1 MILLKK
7 PLGPQDRVLGFI
19 VIATGLIVAAGAF
32 ALWPAYTNPVSR
44 LYTSAIGYLKV
55 QRLLGIQM
63 EAEAEPPVWH
73 DFEIPL
79 LGQGTIQCN
88 FYNVPV
94 VPTAR
99 VTALHVEEGDE
110 VKEGQLLAELD
121 ETAATLSRDSAQ
133 VAVASAI
140 AERQRVE
147 AGSANALEAERP
159 EKDRVS
165 VEGLAKVVKEAEA
178 KVEMYQRLRATGAAS
193 LLQLDNA
200 ERELAKAETDYS
212 EAQINVGMSTK
223 GLPQSKEIAQNAVNN
238 AENALQQW
246 QEALKYYKI
255 IAPAGGVIDRVL
267 IREGEYNQ
275 TAGNTGF
282 IIASGIWFEAE
293 FDQRAVAVVRE
304 GMEATVN
311 LEAYPGRSLRA
322 TVERV
327 IPIVTFNA
335 GGPETTTPI
344 RPFATGSP
352 EWPATFKAC
361 LRVQADGVKLAP
373 GMTGLARLICH
384 HRRVLAVPREAVSSL
399 SAGKGVVR
407 TVDNSGHHTGTLVS
421 LGEVDDRFVEITGGL
436 DSSAWV
442 LKRNPRFLRD
452 DDKIR
457 VTRIMESED

>member
-7 PLGPQDRVLGFI
+7 RFGPQDRVLGLI
-19 VIATGLIVAAGAF
+19 VIATGLIVAAGAVV
-32 ALWPAYTNPVSR
+32 LWPAYTNPISR
-44 LYTSAIGYLKV
+44 SYTSAIGYLKV
-55 QRLLGIQM
+55 ERLLGIRM
-63 EAEAEPPVWH
+63 EAEAMSPVWH

-99 VTALHVEEGDE
+99 VAALHVEEGDE

-121 ETAATLSRDSAQ
+121 ETAATLSRNSAQ
-133 VAVASAI
+133 IAVASAI

-147 AGSANALEAERP
+147 AGSVNVLVAERP
-159 EKDRVS
+159 EKDRAS
-165 VEGLAKVVKEAEA
+165 VEGLAKVVKAAEA
-178 KVEMYQRLRATGAAS
+178 KVEMYRALNASGAAS
-193 LLQLDNA
+193 LLELNNA
-200 ERELAKAETDYS
+200 ETALAN
-212 EAQINVGMSTK
+212 AQTSYNEVRINADMSTK
-223 GLPQSKEIAQNAVNN
+223 GLPESKEIAQNAVNN
-238 AENALQQW
+238 AENALEQQ

-255 IAPAGGVIDRVL
+255 TAPVGGVIDHVL

-275 TAGNTGF
+275 SAGKTGF
-282 IIASGIWFEAE
+282 IIASGAWFEAE
-293 FDQRAVAVVRE
+293 FDQQAVAAVHE

-335 GGPETTTPI
+335 TGPETITLVHPLG
-344 RPFATGSP
+344 TGSP
-352 EWPATFKAC
+352 EWPATFKVH
-361 LRVQADGVKLAP
+361 LHVQADGVKLAP

-384 HRRVLAVPREAVSSL
+384 HHRALAVPREAVSSL

-407 TVDNSGHHTGTLVS
+407 TVDNSGRHTSTLVT
-421 LGEVDDRFVEITGGL
+421 LGDVDDHFVEITAGL

-457 VTRIMESED
+457 ITRVTASED

>member
-1 MILLKK
+1 MKG
-7 PLGPQDRVLGFI
+7 PLSAQDRLLGFA

-32 ALWPAYTNPVSR
+32 VLWPAYTNPVSR

-63 EAEAEPPVWH
+63 EAKAERPVWH

-121 ETAATLSRDSAQ
+121 ETTATLSRDSAR

-140 AERQRVE
+140 AERFRVE
-147 AGSANALEAERP
+147 AGSMNALVAERP
-159 EKDRVS
+159 EKDRIS
-165 VEGLAKVVKEAEA
+165 VEGLAKVLKEAET
-178 KVEMYQRLRATGAAS
+178 KVEMYRRLRATGAAS
-193 LLQLDNA
+193 LLELDNA
-200 ERELAKAETDYS
+200 EMELAHAQTNYN
-212 EAQINVGMSTK
+212 EAQISAGMSVK
-223 GLPQSKEIAQNAVNN
+223 GLPQSREIAQNAINS
-238 AENALQQW
+238 AENALQQR

-255 IAPAGGVIDRVL
+255 AAPASGVVDRVL

-275 TAGNTGF
+275 SAGNPGF
-282 IIASGIWFEAE
+282 IIASGMWFEAD
-293 FDQRAVAVVRE
+293 FDQRAVAEVHE

-327 IPIVTFNA
+327 IPIVTFNS
-335 GGPETTTPI
+335 GGPEAISPV
-344 RPFATGSP
+344 RPLGTGSP
-352 EWPATFKAC
+352 EWPATFKVR

-373 GMTGLARLICH
+373 GMTGLARLICL
-384 HRRVLAVPREAVSSL
+384 RRRALAVPRDAVSSL

-407 TVDNSGHHTGTLVS
+407 IADDSGHHTSRLVS
-421 LGEVDDRFVEITGGL
+421 LGEVDDRFVEITKGL
-436 DSSAWV
+436 DSSTWV
-442 LKRNPRFLRD
+442 LRPNPRFLRD

-457 VTRIMESED
+457 ITRIMASQD

>member
-1 MILLKK
+1 MIT
-7 PLGPQDRVLGFI
+7 
-19 VIATGLIVAAGAF
+19 TGLTVAAGAF
-32 ALWPAYTNPVSR
+32 VLWPAYTNPVSR

-73 DFEIPL
+73 DFEIPM
-79 LGQGTIQCN
+79 LGQGSIQCN

-94 VPTAR
+94 VPMAR

-133 VAVASAI
+133 VAVASAM

-147 AGSANALEAERP
+147 AGSQKALVAERP

-165 VEGLAKVVKEAEA
+165 VEGLAKVVKEAGV
-178 KVEMYQRLRATGAAS
+178 KVEMYRQLHATGAAS
-193 LLQLDNA
+193 LLQLTNA
-200 ERELAKAETDYS
+200 ETELANAQTNYN
-212 EAQINVGMSTK
+212 EAQINADMSKK
-223 GLPQSKEIAQNAVNN
+223 GLPESKQIAQNAIND
-238 AENALQQW
+238 AENVLQQR

-267 IREGEYNQ
+267 IREGEYNRS
-275 TAGNTGF
+275 AGNPGF
-282 IIASGIWFEAE
+282 IIASGMWFEAD
-293 FDQRAVAVVRE
+293 FDQRAVAEVHE
-304 GMEATVN
+304 GMEGTVN
-311 LEAYPGRSLRA
+311 LEAYAGRPLRA
-322 TVERV
+322 TVERI
-327 IPIVTFNA
+327 IPIVTFSA
-335 GGPETTTPI
+335 GGPEAINPV
-344 RPFATGSP
+344 RPLGTGSP
-352 EWPATFKAC
+352 EWPATFRVR

-384 HRRVLAVPREAVSSL
+384 HRGALAVPRDAVSSL

-407 TVDNSGHHTGTLVS
+407 IADAAGHHTSRSVS
-421 LGEVDDRFVEITGGL
+421 LGEVDDRFVEITKGL
-436 DSSAWV
+436 DSSTWV
-442 LKRNPRFLRD
+442 LRRNLRFFRD

-457 VTRIMESED
+457 ITRVMPSQD

>member
-1 MILLKK
+1 MKRRVST
-7 PLGPQDRVLGFI
+7 QDRVLGFI

-32 ALWPAYTNPVSR
+32 VLWPAYTNPVSR

-121 ETAATLSRDSAQ
+121 ETAAILSRDSAQ
-133 VAVASAI
+133 VAVASAM

-147 AGSANALEAERP
+147 AGSVNALIAERP
-159 EKDRVS
+159 EKDRVT
-165 VEGLAKVVKEAEA
+165 VEGLAKVVREAEA
-178 KVEMYQRLRATGAAS
+178 KVEMYQKLRATGASS
-193 LLQLDNA
+193 LLELDNA
-200 ERELAKAETDYS
+200 EKELADAQTNYN
-212 EAQINVGMSTK
+212 EAQVNAGMSTK
-223 GLPQSKEIAQNAVNN
+223 GLPQSKVIAQNAVND
-238 AENALQQW
+238 AENLLQQR
-246 QEALKYYKI
+246 QESLKDYKI
-255 IAPAGGVIDRVL
+255 TAPTGGVIDRVL
-267 IREGEYNQ
+267 IRDGEYNRN
-275 TAGNTGF
+275 AGNTGF
-282 IIASGIWFEAE
+282 IIASGMWFEADL
-293 FDQRAVAVVRE
+293 DQRAVALVRE

-311 LEAYPGRSLRA
+311 LEAYAGRSLRA

-327 IPIVTFNA
+327 IPIVTFNG
-335 GGPETTTPI
+335 GGPETTIPV
-344 RPFATGSP
+344 RPLGTGSP
-352 EWPATFKAC
+352 EWPATFKVR
-361 LRVQADGVKLAP
+361 LRVEADGVKLSP

-384 HRRVLAVPREAVSSL
+384 HRKALAVPREAVSSL

-407 TVDNSGHHTGTLVS
+407 TVDDSGHHASILVS
-421 LGEVDDRFVEITGGL
+421 LGEADDRFVEITGGL

-442 LKRNPRFLRD
+442 LTRNPRFLRD

-457 VTRIMESED
+457 ITRIMASQN

>member
-1 MILLKK
+1 MKRRVFT
-7 PLGPQDRVLGFI
+7 QDRVLGFI
-19 VIATGLIVAAGAF
+19 VIATGLIVVAGAF
-32 ALWPAYTNPVSR
+32 VLWPAYTNPVSR

-63 EAEAEPPVWH
+63 EAEAEPTVWH
-73 DFEIPL
+73 DFDIPL

-94 VPTAR
+94 VPAAR

-147 AGSANALEAERP
+147 AGSVNALEAERP
-159 EKDRVS
+159 EKDRAS
-165 VEGLAKVVKEAEA
+165 VEGLAKIVAEAEA

-193 LLQLDNA
+193 LLELDNA
-200 ERELAKAETDYS
+200 EAELATAQTNYN

-223 GLPQSKEIAQNAVNN
+223 GLPESKGIAQNAVNN
-238 AENALQQW
+238 AENVLQQRE
-246 QEALKYYKI
+246 EALKYYKVT
-255 IAPAGGVIDRVL
+255 APAGGVIDRVL

-275 TAGNTGF
+275 SAGAAGF
-282 IIASGIWFEAE
+282 IIASGMWFEAD
-293 FDQRAVAVVRE
+293 FDQRAVAIVHE

-322 TVERV
+322 TIERV
-327 IPIVTFNA
+327 IPIVAFSA
-335 GGPETTTPI
+335 GGPETINPV
-344 RPFATGSP
+344 RPFGTGSP
-352 EWPATFKAC
+352 EWPATFKVR
-361 LRVQADGVKLAP
+361 LHIQADGVRLAP

-384 HRRVLAVPREAVSSL
+384 HRRALAVPREAVSSL

-407 TVDNSGHHTGTLVS
+407 TVDDSGHHTSVLVS
-421 LGEVDDRFVEITGGL
+421 LGEVDDRFVEITAGL

-457 VTRIMESED
+457 ITRIIASED

>member
-1 MILLKK
+1 MKRRVFT
-7 PLGPQDRVLGFI
+7 QDRVLGSI

-32 ALWPAYTNPVSR
+32 VLWPAYTNPVSR
-44 LYTSAIGYLKV
+44 LYTSAFGYLKV

-63 EAEAEPPVWH
+63 EAEAERPVWH

-94 VPTAR
+94 VPMAR
-99 VTALHVEEGDE
+99 VTALYVEEGDK
-110 VKEGQLLAELD
+110 VKAGQLLAELD

-140 AERQRVE
+140 ADRQRVE
-147 AGSANALEAERP
+147 AGSMNTLVAERP

-165 VEGLAKVVKEAEA
+165 VEGLAKIVKEAET
-178 KVEMYQRLRATGAAS
+178 KVEIYQRLRSTGAAS
-193 LLQLDNA
+193 LLELNNA
-200 ERELAKAETDYS
+200 EMELANAQTNYH
-212 EAQINVGMSTK
+212 EAQVNAGMSSK
-223 GLPQSKEIAQNAVNN
+223 GFPQSKEIAQNAVNDAQN
-238 AENALQQW
+238 VLQQR

-255 IAPAGGVIDRVL
+255 TAPAGGVIDRVL

-275 TAGNTGF
+275 NTGNTGF
-282 IIASGIWFEAE
+282 IIASGMWFEADL
-293 FDQRAVAVVRE
+293 DQRAVALVHE

-311 LEAYPGRSLRA
+311 LEAYAGRSLRA

-335 GGPETTTPI
+335 GGPETISPV
-344 RPFATGSP
+344 RPLGTGSP
-352 EWPATFKAC
+352 EWPATFKVR
-361 LRVQADGVKLAP
+361 LRVQADGVKLSP
-373 GMTGLARLICH
+373 GMTGVARLICH
-384 HRRVLAVPREAVSSL
+384 HGKALAVPREAVSSL

-407 TVDNSGHHTGTLVS
+407 TVDDSGHHTSILVS
-421 LGEVDDRFVEITGGL
+421 LGDVDDRFIEITGGL
-436 DSSAWV
+436 DSTAWV

-457 VTRIMESED
+457 ITRIMVSQN

>member
-1 MILLKK
+1 MKR
-7 PLGPQDRVLGFI
+7 PLSTQDRLLGFA

-32 ALWPAYTNPVSR
+32 VLWPAYTNPVSR

-63 EAEAEPPVWH
+63 EAKAERPVWH

-88 FYNVPV
+88 FYNVAV

-121 ETAATLSRDSAQ
+121 ETTATLSRDSAR

-140 AERQRVE
+140 AERFRVE
-147 AGSANALEAERP
+147 AGSMNALVAERP
-159 EKDRVS
+159 ERDRIS
-165 VEGLAKVVKEAEA
+165 VEGLAKVLKEAET
-178 KVEMYQRLRATGAAS
+178 KVEMYRRLRATGAAS
-193 LLQLDNA
+193 LLELDNA
-200 ERELAKAETDYS
+200 EMELAHAQTNYN
-212 EAQINVGMSTK
+212 EAQISAGMSVK
-223 GLPQSKEIAQNAVNN
+223 GLPQSKEIAQNAINN
-238 AENALQQW
+238 ADNLLQQR

-255 IAPAGGVIDRVL
+255 TAPASGVVDRVL

-275 TAGNTGF
+275 SVGNPGF
-282 IIASGIWFEAE
+282 IIASGMWFEAD
-293 FDQRAVAVVRE
+293 FDQRAVAEVHE

-311 LEAYPGRSLRA
+311 LESYPGRSLRA

-335 GGPETTTPI
+335 GGPEAMSPV
-344 RPFATGSP
+344 RPLGTGSP
-352 EWPATFKAC
+352 EWPATFKVR
-361 LRVQADGVKLAP
+361 LLVQADGVKLAP

-384 HRRVLAVPREAVSSL
+384 HRRALAVPREAVSSL

-407 TVDNSGHHTGTLVS
+407 TVDDSGRHTSTLVT
-421 LGEVDDRFVEITGGL
+421 LGDVDDHFVEITAGL

-457 VTRIMESED
+457 ITRVTASED

>member
-1 MILLKK
+1 MK
-7 PLGPQDRVLGFI
+7 GPVFTQDRLLGFA
-19 VIATGLIVAAGAF
+19 VVTTGLIVAAGAF
-32 ALWPAYTNPVSR
+32 VLWPAYTNPVSR

-63 EAEAEPPVWH
+63 EAKAEHPVWH

-121 ETAATLSRDSAQ
+121 ETIATLSRDSAQ

-140 AERQRVE
+140 AERFRVE
-147 AGSANALEAERP
+147 AGSMNALVAERP
-159 EKDRVS
+159 EKDRIT
-165 VEGLAKVVKEAEA
+165 VEGLAKVLKEAET
-178 KVEMYQRLRATGAAS
+178 KVQMYRQLRATGAAS
-193 LLQLDNA
+193 LLELDNA
-200 ERELAKAETDYS
+200 EMELANAQTNYN
-212 EAQINVGMSTK
+212 EAQINAGMSVK
-223 GLPQSKEIAQNAVNN
+223 GWPQSKEIAQNAIND
-238 AENALQQW
+238 AENVLQQR

-255 IAPAGGVIDRVL
+255 TAPASGVVDRVL

-275 TAGNTGF
+275 SAGNPGF
-282 IIASGIWFEAE
+282 IIASGMWFEAD
-293 FDQRAVAVVRE
+293 FDQRAVGEIHE

-311 LEAYPGRSLRA
+311 LEAYAGRSLRA

-327 IPIVTFNA
+327 IPIVTFNG
-335 GGPETTTPI
+335 GGPEATIPV
-344 RPFATGSP
+344 RPLGTGSP
-352 EWPATFKAC
+352 EWPATFKVR
-361 LRVQADGVKLAP
+361 LRVQVDGVKLAP

-384 HRRVLAVPREAVSSL
+384 RPRALAVPRDAVSSL

-407 TVDNSGHHTGTLVS
+407 IADDSGHHTSRLVS
-421 LGEVDDRFVEITGGL
+421 LGEVDDRFVEITKGL

-442 LKRNPRFLRD
+442 LRPNPRFLRD
-452 DDKIR
+452 DDKIHI
-457 VTRIMESED
+457 TRIMASQD